1 MYKITKSF
9 FLLILVSYV
18 YGIYKLNIVR
28 CNGYDDFSINYLRYQ
43 YDYKHYPQFC
53 DYNNNKF
60 EFNNIEYLGYSLER
74 YWSACN
80 NENLDIKSYNQKT
93 INLWENVWYDFGS
106 CSNLNQYDYFNKSMI
121 LFYNLNHKY
130 NNCFYYDY
138 VEYCNYYYNDDLQP
152 IYDND
157 NLRYII

>member
-1 MYKITKSF
+1 MHKNIKLF
-9 FLLILVSYV
+9 VLLVLVSYV
-18 YGIYKLNIVR
+18 YGIYKLNVVR
-28 CNGYDDFSINYLRYQ
+28 CDGYDDYSINYLRYQ

-80 NENLDIKSYNQKT
+80 SEYLDIKSYNQKK
-93 INLWENVWYDFGS
+93 INLWKNMWYDFGS

-121 LFYNLNHKY
+121 YF
-130 NNCFYYDY
+130 
-138 VEYCNYYYNDDLQP
+138 
-152 IYDND
+152 
-157 NLRYII
+157 II

>member
-1 MYKITKSF
+1 MYKNIRL
-9 FLLILVSYV
+9 FLLLFLVSYV
-18 YGIYKLNIVR
+18 YGIYKLNIIR
-28 CNGYDDFSINYLRYQ
+28 CNGYDDYSINYLRYQ
-43 YDYKHYPQFC
+43 YDYKHYPQLC

-80 NENLDIKSYNQKT
+80 NEKLDIKSYNQKT
-93 INLWENVWYDFGS
+93 INLWENMWYDFGS

-130 NNCFYYDY
+130 KNCFYYNY
-138 VEYCNYYYNDDLQP
+138 VEYCNYYYNDDFKLM
-152 IYDND
+152 YDYN

>member
-1 MYKITKSF
+1 MNASVGVQIIGSPRT
-9 FLLILVSYV
+9 
-18 YGIYKLNIVR
+18 LNEVLTTS
-28 CNGYDDFSINYLRYQ
+28 GQPVFSL
-43 YDYKHYPQFC
+43 
-53 DYNNNKF
+53 
-60 EFNNIEYLGYSLER
+60 
-74 YWSACN
+74 
-80 NENLDIKSYNQKT
+80 NLDIKSYIQKT

-130 NNCFYYDY
+130 KNCFYYDY
-138 VEYCNYYYNDDLQP
+138 LEYCNYYYNDDLQP